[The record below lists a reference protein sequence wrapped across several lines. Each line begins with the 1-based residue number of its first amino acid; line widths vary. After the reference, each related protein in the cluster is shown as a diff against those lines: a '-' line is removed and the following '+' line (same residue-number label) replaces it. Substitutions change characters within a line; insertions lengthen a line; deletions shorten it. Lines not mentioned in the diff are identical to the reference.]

1 MDKHSSADVAGTTS
15 WDGVLPQATAPR
27 LAPEPERTLQ
37 QCALSTRTTGTPG
50 PGAGKASGPRQP
62 GAGQAALGRARGVR
76 GAPDAGPRPPPH
88 HEPTRSPAPGRPGL
102 LTLFHRCRAA
112 VPRGSLPSAH
122 GQRSAGPRWRP
133 GVEAR
138 RGGPGWRP
146 GVEARRGGQVS
157 LSQARGARSATW
169 PVQGGTGR
177 EHGHTRAEGTT
188 TLPLSQA
195 VAGRLA
201 AASSGSHSRVRW
213 APGSKPAHG
222 PPPGQEGA
230 CALFRDGR
238 KAAER
243 RPDATAGDA

>member
-1 MDKHSSADVAGTTS
+1 MRTEHADRRDPWPRRRKGFRAEAARSRTSGPGKGTR
-15 WDGVLPQATAPR
+15 GPRCPGRGPKATATSRAHAVPCSR
-27 LAPEPERTLQ
+27 PARAPDPVPQVQGCRSQGKPPLRTRPAKRRPEVE
-37 QCALSTRTTGTPG
+37 
-50 PGAGKASGPRQP
+50 
-62 GAGQAALGRARGVR
+62 ARG
-76 GAPDAGPRPPPH
+76 GGP
-88 HEPTRSPAPGRPGL
+88 EG
-102 LTLFHRCRAA
+102 
-112 VPRGSLPSAH
+112 
-122 GQRSAGPRWRP
+122 RP

-138 RGGPGWRP
+138 GGGPTGRH
-146 GVEARRGGQVS
+146 GVEARGGGQVS

-201 AASSGSHSRVRW
+201 AAGSGSHSRVRW